1 MMALGPEIDIPG
13 HASAL
18 LAAVPE
24 LGAGPGEPPR
34 VAADGGILPHLIP
47 PLPGTMRF
55 LEVVFAEL
63 LQAIPAGYVH
73 IGGDECVLDRW
84 RADPRID
91 AYRRDL
97 GLASAGDLHAHFL
110 RETADLLADRFG
122 ARAVV
127 WDEGFASGS
136 GTPGRRAPAG
146 PLLTVL
152 RRTAVPPGAPPA
164 CP

>member
-34 VAADGGILPHLIP
+34 VAADWGILPHLIS

-73 IGGDECVLDRW
+73 IGGRGG
-84 RADPRID
+84 RPPPRRP
-91 AYRRDL
+91 APR
-97 GLASAGDLHAHFL
+97 
-110 RETADLLADRFG
+110 
-122 ARAVV
+122 ARA
-127 WDEGFASGS
+127 
-136 GTPGRRAPAG
+136 PRP
-146 PLLTVL
+146 
-152 RRTAVPPGAPPA
+152 PPGPAPPRG
-164 CP
+164 PPP